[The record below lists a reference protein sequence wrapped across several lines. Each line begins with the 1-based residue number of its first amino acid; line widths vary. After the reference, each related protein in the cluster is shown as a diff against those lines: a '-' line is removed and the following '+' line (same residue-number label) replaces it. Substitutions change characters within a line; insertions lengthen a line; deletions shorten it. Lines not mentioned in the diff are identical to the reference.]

1 MERHL
6 EHSELDFIEEILY
19 QSNKMM
25 IFWGGQAENLHNF
38 HNTQEPLQFRV
49 DAGIEGYS
57 ITVAWD
63 RSGKAYSCI
72 RAICLYTVFV
82 CKCTCV
88 YVFKDVY
95 DKCIFPVYIIV
106 YICVIMC
113 IWIYIYIYHVG
124 RCTVICLC
132 VYLPVFLGDWQSWM
146 LQLWTWRTHKTHWRV

>member
-6 EHSELDFIEEILY
+6 EHSELHWRRILY

-25 IFWGGQAENLHNF
+25 IFWGGQAENLYNF
-38 HNTQEPLQFRV
+38 HNIQEPLQFRV

-106 YICVIMC
+106 YICVYE
-113 IWIYIYIYHVG
+113 YIYISCRQMY
-124 RCTVICLC
+124 CNLSLC
-132 VYLPVFLGDWQSWM
+132 VFTRFLRRLTILDASTLDM
-146 LQLWTWRTHKTHWRV
+146 KNP